1 MYISRLLKKK
11 LPTKY
16 VQSIPKPPKLLTN
29 EKSSQDLE
37 IEKRWGQ
44 DFSKTEHR
52 LSSLN
57 PRDTRIRTDFEHER
71 INETK
76 LKYKNLQ
83 DAYEKGEVSK
93 ELFES
98 QKKELIKSYDSFNI
112 EKLVKTQAFYQKEDN
127 IAKQYMFQMWQFLGI
142 ALVGVG
148 LSCVTKVKREKDEIL
163 ERYGQKNLRFLNQ
176 VKERFIQQ
184 NIEFYKKWDMQDQI
198 SSNKEALK
206 KFREKNEKYR
216 MVLESR
222 IY

>member
-11 LPTKY
+11 LPIKY

-142 ALVGVG
+142 AFVGVG

-184 NIEFYKKWDMQDQI
+184 NNEFYKKWDMQDQI

>member
-1 MYISRLLKKK
+1 
-11 LPTKY
+11 
-16 VQSIPKPPKLLTN
+16 
-29 EKSSQDLE
+29 
-37 IEKRWGQ
+37 
-44 DFSKTEHR
+44 
-52 LSSLN
+52 
-57 PRDTRIRTDFEHER
+57 
-71 INETK
+71 
-76 LKYKNLQ
+76 
-83 DAYEKGEVSK
+83 
-93 ELFES
+93 
-98 QKKELIKSYDSFNI
+98 
-112 EKLVKTQAFYQKEDN
+112 
-127 IAKQYMFQMWQFLGI
+127 MFQMWQFLGI